1 MGMWMRLAQNV
12 FLIFGLLSCAAC
24 AVTTSPETT
33 SLSALID
40 AETSVVDREIADA
53 GLYNGVLEP
62 YATGTTTLLNPD
74 VVTDELLMTVVHSAF
89 TGPIEDLVSTM
100 ALETGYR
107 VIAQGEKPGAP
118 IMITLIQR
126 DLPAMG
132 ALREAF
138 FQGKE
143 RATLVVDQ
151 RAKTM
156 TIVYSRPER
165 SPVPHIEDT
174 EV

>member
-1 MGMWMRLAQNV
+1 MRLAQTILATLGV
-12 FLIFGLLSCAAC
+12 LICAAC
-24 AVTTSPETT
+24 TVTKPPATT

-53 GLYNGVLEP
+53 GLYNDVLEP
-62 YATGTTTLLNPD
+62 YATGSTTLKNPD
-74 VVTDELLMTVVHSAF
+74 YVTDERLMNVVHSQF
-89 TGPIEDLVSTM
+89 TGPIEDFVSKM

-118 IMITLIQR
+118 ILITLVQR
-126 DLPAMG
+126 DLPSMG

-138 FQGKE
+138 FQGKD
-143 RATLVVDQ
+143 RASLVVDQ
-151 RAKTM
+151 RTTTM
-156 TIVYSRPER
+156 TIVYKRPER

-174 EV
+174 EI

>member
-1 MGMWMRLAQNV
+1 MAKNV
-12 FLIFGLLSCAAC
+12 LLIFGLLGCVAC
-24 AVTTSPETT
+24 AVATSPETT
-33 SLSALID
+33 SLSALIE
-40 AETSVVDREIADA
+40 AETSVVNREIADA

-62 YATGTTTLLNPD
+62 YATGTATVKNPD
-74 VVTDELLMTVVHSAF
+74 HVTDECLMTVVQSAF
-89 TGPIEDLVSTM
+89 TGPIEDFVSTM

-156 TIVYSRPER
+156 MIVYSRPEG
-165 SPVPHIEDT
+165 SPVPHIEDA
-174 EV
+174 EL

>member
-1 MGMWMRLAQNV
+1 MRLAQTI
-12 FLIFGLLSCAAC
+12 LLTAGLLSGAAC
-24 AVTTSPETT
+24 TANKPPETT

-62 YATGTTTLLNPD
+62 YATGTTTLQNPD
-74 VVTDELLMTVVHSAF
+74 IITDERLMTVVHSAF
-89 TGPIEDLVSTM
+89 TGPIEDFVSTM

-156 TIVYSRPER
+156 TIVYSRSES

>member
-1 MGMWMRLAQNV
+1 MRVVGTTLTV
-12 FLIFGLLSCAAC
+12 LGLLTCAGC
-24 AVTTSPETT
+24 TTAKPPETT

-40 AETSVVDREIADA
+40 SETSTVDREIADA

-62 YATGTTTLLNPD
+62 YYIDTTTLKNPD
-74 VVTDELLMTVVHSAF
+74 YVTDDRLMTVVHSQF
-89 TGPIEDLVSTM
+89 TGPIEDFVSKI

-107 VIAQGEKPGAP
+107 VIAQGEKLGAP
-118 IMITLIQR
+118 ILITLVQR

-138 FQGKE
+138 FQGKD
-143 RATLVVDQ
+143 RAGLVVDQ
-151 RAKTM
+151 RSKTM
-156 TIVYSRPER
+156 ILVYSRPER
-165 SPVPHIEDT
+165 SPVPHLEDT

>member
-1 MGMWMRLAQNV
+1 MPLVQHV
-12 FLIFGLLSCAAC
+12 FVTLGILSSAAC
-24 AVTTSPETT
+24 TAARAPDTT

-40 AETSVVDREIADA
+40 AETSLVDREIADA
-53 GLYNGVLEP
+53 GLYVGVLEP
-62 YATGTTTLLNPD
+62 YATGTATLKNPGH
-74 VVTDELLMTVVHSAF
+74 VTDERLMNVVHSAF
-89 TGPIEDLVSTM
+89 NGPIEDFVSRM
-100 ALETGYR
+100 ALATGYR

-118 IMITLIQR
+118 ILITLVQR

-138 FQGKE
+138 FQGKA
-143 RATLVVDQ
+143 RAGLVVDQ

-156 TIVYSRPER
+156 TIVYSRQER

-174 EV
+174 EI

>member
-1 MGMWMRLAQNV
+1 MRLAQTILVTIGVLN
-12 FLIFGLLSCAAC
+12 CAAC
-24 AVTTSPETT
+24 TTARPPVTT

-40 AETSVVDREIADA
+40 AETCVVDREIADA

-62 YATGTTTLLNPD
+62 YATGTTTLRNPD
-74 VVTDELLMTVVHSAF
+74 YVTDERLMTVVHSQF
-89 TGPIEDLVSTM
+89 TGPVEDFVSKI

-118 IMITLIQR
+118 ILITLVQR

-138 FQGKE
+138 FQGKD
-143 RATLVVDQ
+143 RAGLVVDQ
-151 RAKTM
+151 RARTM

>member
-1 MGMWMRLAQNV
+1 MRLAQTILV
-12 FLIFGLLSCAAC
+12 TLGVLSCAAC
-24 AVTTSPETT
+24 TATKLPATT

-40 AETSVVDREIADA
+40 AETSAVDREIADA
-53 GLYNGVLEP
+53 GLYSGVLEP
-62 YATGTTTLLNPD
+62 YATGNTTLKNPD
-74 VVTDELLMTVVHSAF
+74 YVTDERLMNVVHSQF
-89 TGPIEDLVSTM
+89 TGPIEDFVSKM

-118 IMITLIQR
+118 ILITLVQR

-138 FQGKE
+138 FQGKD
-143 RATLVVDQ
+143 RAALEVDQ
-151 RAKTM
+151 RTKTM
-156 TIVYSRPER
+156 TIVYKRPER

>member
-1 MGMWMRLAQNV
+1 MRVAENT
-12 FLIFGLLSCAAC
+12 LIVMGLLTVAGCT
-24 AVTTSPETT
+24 VTKPPATT

-40 AETSVVDREIADA
+40 SETSMVDREIADA

-62 YATGTTTLLNPD
+62 YYIDTITLKNPD
-74 VVTDELLMTVVHSAF
+74 YVTDQKLMTVVHSQF
-89 TGPIEDLVSTM
+89 TGPIEDFVSKM

-107 VIAQGEKPGAP
+107 VIAQGEKPGSP
-118 IMITLIQR
+118 ILITLVQR

-138 FQGKE
+138 FQGKD
-143 RATLVVDQ
+143 RAGLVVDQ
-151 RAKTM
+151 QAKTM

-165 SPVPHIEDT
+165 SPVPHLEDT

>member
-1 MGMWMRLAQNV
+1 MTVARIINAPLC
-12 FLIFGLLSCAAC
+12 LLVCAAC
-24 AVTTSPETT
+24 SATKLPETT

-40 AETSVVDREIADA
+40 SETSVVDREIADA

-62 YATGTTTLLNPD
+62 YATGTTSLKNPD
-74 VVTDELLMTVVHSAF
+74 YVTDERLMTVVHSAF
-89 TGPIEDLVSTM
+89 TGPVEDFVSRI

-118 IMITLIQR
+118 ILITLVQEN
-126 DLPAMG
+126 LPAMG
-132 ALREAF
+132 ALSEAF
-138 FQGKE
+138 FQGKR
-143 RATLVVDQ
+143 RAELVVDQ

-174 EV
+174 ET

>member
-1 MGMWMRLAQNV
+1 MRV
-12 FLIFGLLSCAAC
+12 VETTLIVIGLLTCAAC
-24 AVTTSPETT
+24 TVSKQPVTT

-40 AETSVVDREIADA
+40 SETSTVDREIADA

-62 YATGTTTLLNPD
+62 YYTDTTTLKNPD
-74 VVTDELLMTVVHSAF
+74 YVTDERLMTVVHSQF
-89 TGPIEDLVSTM
+89 TGPIEDFVSKI

-107 VIAQGEKPGAP
+107 VVAQGEKSGAP
-118 IMITLIQR
+118 ILITLVQR

-138 FQGKE
+138 FQGKD
-143 RATLVVDQ
+143 RAGLVVDQ
-151 RAKTM
+151 RTKTM

-165 SPVPHIEDT
+165 SPVPHLEDT

>member
-1 MGMWMRLAQNV
+1 MRVARNFTVTIL
-12 FLIFGLLSCAAC
+12 LFGVAAC
-24 AVTTSPETT
+24 TTTKPPQTT
-33 SLSALID
+33 SLSALVD

-62 YATGTTTLLNPD
+62 YATGNTTLRNPD
-74 VVTDELLMTVVHSAF
+74 YVTDEQLMTVVHSQF
-89 TGPIEDLVSTM
+89 TGPIEDFVSKL

-107 VIAQGEKPGAP
+107 VIAQGEKPGSP
-118 IMITLIQR
+118 ILITLVQR

-138 FQGKE
+138 FQGKD
-143 RATLVVDQ
+143 RAGLVVDQ
-151 RAKTM
+151 RTKTM

>member
-1 MGMWMRLAQNV
+1 MRLAQTILV
-12 FLIFGLLSCAAC
+12 TIGVLSCAAC
-24 AVTTSPETT
+24 TTARPPTTT

-62 YATGTTTLLNPD
+62 YATGTTTLRNPD
-74 VVTDELLMTVVHSAF
+74 YVTDERLMTVVHSQF
-89 TGPIEDLVSTM
+89 TGPIEDFVSKI

-118 IMITLIQR
+118 ILITLVQR

-138 FQGKE
+138 FQGKD
-143 RATLVVDQ
+143 RAGLVVDQ
-151 RAKTM
+151 RARTM

>member
-1 MGMWMRLAQNV
+1 MRVARNISVTIL
-12 FLIFGLLSCAAC
+12 LFGVAAC
-24 AVTTSPETT
+24 TTTKPPQTT

-62 YATGTTTLLNPD
+62 YATGNTTLKNPD
-74 VVTDELLMTVVHSAF
+74 YVTDEQLMTVVHSQF
-89 TGPIEDLVSTM
+89 TGPIEDFVSKV

-118 IMITLIQR
+118 ILITLVQR

-138 FQGKE
+138 FQGKD
-143 RATLVVDQ
+143 RAGLVVDQ
-151 RAKTM
+151 RP
-156 TIVYSRPER
+156 RP
-165 SPVPHIEDT
+165 
-174 EV
+174 

>member
-1 MGMWMRLAQNV
+1 MRVVETTAIL
-12 FLIFGLLSCAAC
+12 FGCLGCVAC
-24 AVTTSPETT
+24 TTANIPATT

-62 YATGTTTLLNPD
+62 YYTETTTLKNPNY
-74 VVTDELLMTVVHSAF
+74 VTDERLMTVVHAQF
-89 TGPIEDLVSTM
+89 TGPIEDFVSKM
-100 ALETGYR
+100 ALETSYR

-118 IMITLIQR
+118 IIITLVQR

-138 FQGKE
+138 FQGKD
-143 RATLVVDQ
+143 RADLVVDQ

>member
-1 MGMWMRLAQNV
+1 MRV
-12 FLIFGLLSCAAC
+12 VETTLILFGLLSCVAC
-24 AVTTSPETT
+24 TTAKPPVTT

-40 AETSVVDREIADA
+40 SETSTVDREIADA
-53 GLYNGVLEP
+53 GLYHGVLEP
-62 YATGTTTLLNPD
+62 YYTDTATLKNPD
-74 VVTDELLMTVVHSAF
+74 YVTDEQLMTVVHAQF
-89 TGPIEDLVSTM
+89 TGPIEDFVSKM

-107 VIAQGEKPGAP
+107 VIAQGEKPGSP
-118 IMITLIQR
+118 ILITLVQR

-138 FQGKE
+138 FQGKD
-143 RATLVVDQ
+143 RAGLVVDQ

-156 TIVYSRPER
+156 TIIYSRPER
-165 SPVPHIEDT
+165 SPVPHLEDT

>member
-1 MGMWMRLAQNV
+1 MKVARNISVTIL
-12 FLIFGLLSCAAC
+12 LFGVAAC
-24 AVTTSPETT
+24 TTAKPPQTT
-33 SLSALID
+33 SLSALVD

-62 YATGTTTLLNPD
+62 YSTGNTTLKNPD
-74 VVTDELLMTVVHSAF
+74 YVTDEQLMTVVHSQF
-89 TGPIEDLVSTM
+89 TGPIEDFVSKL

-107 VIAQGEKPGAP
+107 VIAQGEKPGSP
-118 IMITLIQR
+118 ILITLVQR

-138 FQGKE
+138 FQGKD
-143 RATLVVDQ
+143 RAGLVVDQ
-151 RAKTM
+151 RTKTM

>member
-1 MGMWMRLAQNV
+1 MRLAQTI
-12 FLIFGLLSCAAC
+12 FLTFGLLSFAAC
-24 AVTTSPETT
+24 TATKPPETT

-62 YATGTTTLLNPD
+62 YATGTTTLKNPD
-74 VVTDELLMTVVHSAF
+74 VVTDERLMTVVHSAF
-89 TGPIEDLVSTM
+89 TGPIEDFVSKM
-100 ALETGYR
+100 ALETGYG

-118 IMITLIQR
+118 ILITLIQR

-138 FQGKE
+138 FQGKD
-143 RATLVVDQ
+143 RAGLVVDQ
-151 RAKTM
+151 RTKTM

>member
-1 MGMWMRLAQNV
+1 MRLAQTILVTIGVLN
-12 FLIFGLLSCAAC
+12 CAAC
-24 AVTTSPETT
+24 TTARPPVTT

-62 YATGTTTLLNPD
+62 YATGTTTLRNPD
-74 VVTDELLMTVVHSAF
+74 YVTDERLMTVVHSQF
-89 TGPIEDLVSTM
+89 TGPVEDFVSKI

-118 IMITLIQR
+118 ILITLVQR

-138 FQGKE
+138 FQGKD
-143 RATLVVDQ
+143 RAGLVVDQ
-151 RAKTM
+151 RARTM

>member
-1 MGMWMRLAQNV
+1 MRLARRT
-12 FLIFGLLSCAAC
+12 FLTIGLLSCTAC
-24 AVTTSPETT
+24 TTTKPPEST
-33 SLSALID
+33 SVSALIE

-53 GLYNGVLEP
+53 GLYRGVLEP
-62 YATGTTTLLNPD
+62 YATGSTTLMNPD
-74 VVTDELLMTVVHSAF
+74 YVTDERLMTVVHSQF
-89 TGPIEDLVSTM
+89 TGPVEDFVSKI

-118 IMITLIQR
+118 ILITLVQR
-126 DLPAMG
+126 NLPAMG

-138 FQGKE
+138 FQGKD
-143 RATLVVDQ
+143 RAGLVVDQ

>member
-1 MGMWMRLAQNV
+1 MRVARNFTVTIL
-12 FLIFGLLSCAAC
+12 LFGVAAC
-24 AVTTSPETT
+24 TTTKPPQTT
-33 SLSALID
+33 SLSALVD

-62 YATGTTTLLNPD
+62 YATGNTTLRNPD
-74 VVTDELLMTVVHSAF
+74 YVTDGQLMTVVHSQF
-89 TGPIEDLVSTM
+89 TGPIEDFVSKL

-107 VIAQGEKPGAP
+107 VIAQGEKPGSP
-118 IMITLIQR
+118 ILITLVQR

-138 FQGKE
+138 FQGKD
-143 RATLVVDQ
+143 RAGLVVDQ
-151 RAKTM
+151 RTKTM